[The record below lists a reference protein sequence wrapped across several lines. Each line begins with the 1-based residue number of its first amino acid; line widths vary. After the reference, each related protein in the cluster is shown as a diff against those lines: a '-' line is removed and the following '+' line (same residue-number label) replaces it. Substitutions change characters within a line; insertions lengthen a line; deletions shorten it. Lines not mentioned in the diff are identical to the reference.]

1 MTGQTR
7 LEIAAKSLLVAVFYG
22 VCSLSMNFLNKAV
35 LNSYNFNYPFFI
47 MSCQMFVTLTSIHI
61 LRLSGVISVDKYN
74 LEDGW
79 QVLIPALQYRW
90 ISG

>member
-7 LEIAAKSLLVAVFYG
+7 LQIAAKSLLVAVFYG

-47 MSCQMFVTLTSIHI
+47 MSCQMFVTLTSIDI
-61 LRLSGVISVDKYN
+61 LRLFGVLSVDRYN

-79 QVLIPALQYRW
+79 QVLLSALQYRQMP
-90 ISG
+90 G